1 MDPAAIAMALIA
13 AQQGQQQVTLA
24 DKTLRVNANAS
35 DAVAN
40 MLDSSAQ
47 QSMNSLANVASG
59 VGASLNISA

>member
-1 MDPAAIAMALIA
+1 MALIA

-24 DKTLRVNANAS
+24 DKMLRVNANAS
-35 DAVAN
+35 NAVAN

>member
-40 MLDSSAQ
+40 MLHSSAQ

>member
-24 DKTLRVNANAS
+24 DKMLRVNANAS
-35 DAVAN
+35 NAVAN